1 MIKVVYGPKGMG
13 KTKILI
19 EEANKMISHTKG
31 SAVFIDDSE
40 QLIYNLKHQVRFVN
54 VSEFPAMGS
63 EGFLGFLCGILSQ
76 NYDIEG
82 IFIDRLNFITKVN
95 VPELETFFK
104 NLSTI
109 DEKNNIK
116 FLITLHGD
124 EADMPAF
131 LKQYI

>member
-19 EEANKMISHTKG
+19 EEANKMVRNAKG
-31 SAVFIDDSE
+31 SVVFIDDSE

-63 EGFLGFLCGILSQ
+63 EGFLGFICGILSQ

-104 NLSTI
+104 NLNSI
-109 DEKNNIK
+109 DKNSNIN

-124 EADMPAF
+124 EGDMPAF
-131 LKQYI
+131 LNQYI